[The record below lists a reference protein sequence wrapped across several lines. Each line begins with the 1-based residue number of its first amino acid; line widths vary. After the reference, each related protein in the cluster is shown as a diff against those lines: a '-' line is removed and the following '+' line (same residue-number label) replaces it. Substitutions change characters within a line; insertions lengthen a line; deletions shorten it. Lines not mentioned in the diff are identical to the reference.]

1 MHSVMLLVPSG
12 ACSCP
17 RLKPLPNRGS
27 AQRLALKVPF
37 GSEPDIQ
44 LVLRNL
50 PSSVMQASQIPLSI
64 ASAPLVLLTNM
75 CSSLSLD
82 HNPATP
88 CAPGGLK
95 VLSPT
100 FRKVTNSATLPGA
113 VGTV

>member
-50 PSSVMQASQIPLSI
+50 PSSVMRASQIPFSI
-64 ASAPLVLLTNM
+64 ASAPLVLLIKM
-75 CSSLSLD
+75 CSSL
-82 HNPATP
+82 PP
-88 CAPGGLK
+88 CHLI
-95 VLSPT
+95 T
-100 FRKVTNSATLPGA
+100 TLPHPA
-113 VGTV
+113 HLAA